1 MRLGSKA
8 ALEKIATVPE
18 SHLGQP
24 VSDRGPRVI
33 RDLELDGPAGFLL
46 DHGTAVPHP
55 AAGAYVVDLQ
65 RHEIAAAQL
74 AVYRQV
80 EQSEVALLTLKL
92 KP

>member
-1 MRLGSKA
+1 
-8 ALEKIATVPE
+8 
-18 SHLGQP
+18 
-24 VSDRGPRVI
+24 VI